1 MLRTFYHTVK
11 ISKLSECFRKET
23 LSKNRQLYIIYFSSS
38 HRSDI
43 SIGSRRGVG
52 TVDVGALALSGA
64 ASPSGAGSP
73 KPGVYINDE
82 TQTEPRK

>member
-1 MLRTFYHTVK
+1 MRYVRNLF
-11 ISKLSECFRKET
+11 LS
-23 LSKNRQLYIIYFSSS
+23 YFKYFKAVFDYFFSS

-43 SIGSRRGVG
+43 STGSRRGVG

-73 KPGVYINDE
+73 KAGVYMNNE
-82 TQTEPRK
+82 T